1 MRTKFGAVLF
11 ALGIMTADS
20 EWLVVPVI
28 LVGIG
33 MWMLK
38 GLVTR

>member
-1 MRTKFGAVLF
+1 MTKLGALIF
-11 ALGIMTADS
+11 AIGIMTADS